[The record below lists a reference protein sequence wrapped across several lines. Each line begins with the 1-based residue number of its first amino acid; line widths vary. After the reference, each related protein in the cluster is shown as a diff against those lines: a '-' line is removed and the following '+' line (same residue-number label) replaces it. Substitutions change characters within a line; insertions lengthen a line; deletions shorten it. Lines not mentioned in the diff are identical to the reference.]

1 LITEKTLPQEIK
13 EIALRYKED
22 KEKLDVFL
30 VKVVVNDFGHYI
42 IRYTPTKTSLVIREN
57 GEVLPFNQAAK
68 PVLIS
73 VAIDRAADTLQ
84 YGRLRWKNRSNVR
97 VLKGIKNTVKH
108 FMEKYQK
115 NAPFHVQK
123 SMEVFMKLPDKILE
137 HQHMI
142 DKCIDEGIEYIKNV
156 VRQKI
161 VTEDQFYQ
169 IKNYRNDM
177 LRHGYWQNEVQFQ
190 TEEDRDVVLRYLD
203 SKISPWNMFD
213 RPVYWY
219 LRFQN
224 RNLLSKKKY
233 PNEVLEMEKFRKYI
247 LEDLPL
253 LKKEETQQILAK
265 CKNPR

>member
-1 LITEKTLPQEIK
+1 LPQEIK

-108 FMEKYQK
+108 F
-115 NAPFHVQK
+115 
-123 SMEVFMKLPDKILE
+123 
-137 HQHMI
+137 
-142 DKCIDEGIEYIKNV
+142 
-156 VRQKI
+156 
-161 VTEDQFYQ
+161 
-169 IKNYRNDM
+169 
-177 LRHGYWQNEVQFQ
+177 
-190 TEEDRDVVLRYLD
+190 
-203 SKISPWNMFD
+203 
-213 RPVYWY
+213 
-219 LRFQN
+219 
-224 RNLLSKKKY
+224 
-233 PNEVLEMEKFRKYI
+233 
-247 LEDLPL
+247 
-253 LKKEETQQILAK
+253 
-265 CKNPR
+265 